1 MEGNNSQNPLNSAE
15 KKERARRKRERAQ
28 IRIARAIRRAKR
40 TATQLSSKKV
50 AEATTEFRMSQPIG
64 DAPKRPQIPWLPLYP
79 PRPPLPSY
87 PCVVRVKPR
96 PQYIQPVINIEDST
110 DAETL
115 RSSYEGVIF
124 TAYLTLD
131 HLLLHH
137 DLLHLHLHN
146 KDGGQY
152 CWGKQPIFHRLETNT
167 FSTWWP
173 KSESGKSCKKDVT
186 LLGAILN

>member
-50 AEATTEFRMSQPIG
+50 AEATTEIRMSQPIG

-87 PCVVRVKPR
+87 PCVVRVKPP
-96 PQYIQPVINIEDST
+96 PQYIQPVIIIEDSS
-110 DAETL
+110 DAETP
-115 RSSYEGVIF
+115 RSSDEGGYIYGVPDPCPPPPQI
-124 TAYLTLD
+124 
-131 HLLLHH
+131 
-137 DLLHLHLHN
+137 DLLHLHN
-146 KDGGQY
+146 KDGGPNLLR
-152 CWGKQPIFHRLETNT
+152 GTN
-167 FSTWWP
+167 
-173 KSESGKSCKKDVT
+173 
-186 LLGAILN
+186 